1 MNACKH
7 GQLARSCN
15 VCELE
20 QERCDLQDL
29 VARQAALLTAAAN
42 ALRGPPPELTL
53 WSHHDVPQLIDALR
67 AERDALKRER
77 DQLHI
82 EIVSG
87 DRTMTAVPTR
97 LVEALCTADDRG
109 PAAHDLV
116 DWFDSHRPEQ
126 KEKQG

>member
-20 QERCDLQDL
+20 KEREKL
-29 VARQAALLTAAAN
+29 AIALLEEISWRRSEEAKA
-42 ALRGPPPELTL
+42 
-53 WSHHDVPQLIDALR
+53 DALR

-97 LVEALCTADDRG
+97 LLDALM
-109 PAAHDLV
+109 AAQETIANHDPSDLYAACNELE
-116 DWFDSHRPEQ
+116 DWLASHRPEQ